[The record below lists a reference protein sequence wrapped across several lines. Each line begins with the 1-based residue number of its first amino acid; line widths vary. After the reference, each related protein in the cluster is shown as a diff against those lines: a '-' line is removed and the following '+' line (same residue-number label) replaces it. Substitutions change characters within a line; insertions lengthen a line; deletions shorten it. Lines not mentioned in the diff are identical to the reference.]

1 MQSSYLTIDEASTY
15 TGIKKSTLYAKVEQ
29 REIPHYRFGR
39 SIKLK
44 RDDLDVWMEAHRVE
58 CVDAKE
64 EARRILR
71 NTRRSKVDI
80 DSIVKKTVAEF
91 KETEYTLP
99 HEDQTG
105 IKGPRKEVNHGAL

>member
-29 REIPHYRFGR
+29 REVPHYRIGR
-39 SIKLK
+39 SIKFK
-44 RDDLDVWMEAHRVE
+44 REELDAWMEAHRVE
-58 CVDAKE
+58 CVDTTKE
-64 EARRILR
+64 VKRILE

-91 KETEYTLP
+91 EETEYTLP